1 MRSQQRNRTEP
12 ARIDRAFT
20 LIELMVVVSIIAVLI
35 SILLP
40 SLGAAR
46 EQAKIVKCAAQM
58 RQLGL
63 GTRYYSADNN
73 GWIPGNYYPGGSDGS
88 QETPHVLAAE
98 VIARYLGGPPGPP
111 PGTIGVSGVSRDCA
125 LAQMFVRMPIFQC
138 PSWPGGTDGNPNGCP
153 TSAGSGSRRR
163 GGGNTPAAPSGPGP
177 VEITQQV
184 LTYSV
189 NAWDWIEEKRNL
201 APDGYYNGIET
212 NNAYGIR
219 KIDRVLRPADILF
232 MTESNRDNIG
242 WQAFVWHDIFRKTHL
257 WDSVDSRMVD
267 DLRHRAGKGL
277 GIDRAV
283 NNNLYYDGHV
293 ATVRVVSISS
303 ADFSPYQRP
312 EGAPAPTG
320 GRGGTSRR

>member
-1 MRSQQRNRTEP
+1 MRHKSPIQHDRGP
-12 ARIDRAFT
+12 HCRAFT

-46 EQAKIVKCAAQM
+46 EQAKVVKCAAQM
-58 RQLGL
+58 RQLGV
-63 GTRYYSADNN
+63 GVRYYSADNN
-73 GWIPGNYYPGGSDGS
+73 GWIPGNYYAGGSDGS
-88 QETPHVLAAE
+88 EETPHVLAAE

-111 PGTIGVSGVSRDCA
+111 PGTIGVNSESRDCA
-125 LAQMFVRMPIFQC
+125 LAQIFVRMPIFQC

-153 TSAGSGSRRR
+153 TSGGGGSRRR
-163 GGGNTPAAPSGPGP
+163 GSGGAAAPSGSGP
-177 VEITQQV
+177 VAITQQV

-189 NAWDWIEEKRNL
+189 NAWDWNAEKRNL

-212 NNAYGIR
+212 GDAYGVR
-219 KIDRVLRPADILF
+219 KSDRVLRPADILF

-242 WQAFVWHDIFRKTHL
+242 WQAFVWHDIFQKAHL

-267 DLRHRAGKGL
+267 DLRHRAGKGV
-277 GIDRAV
+277 GINRAV

-320 GRGGTSRR
+320 GGARRR